1 MTHDKTV
8 NLTDL
13 AHNKKLK
20 DLLEFPCDFTFKV
33 VGAARADLIDDV
45 VQTAHKTIKGDYTPT
60 MKESGKGTYH
70 SFQSRCVQTILNRLK
85 RFIKHW
91 QKLKAF
97 AWCYSKIG
105 GIKFI
110 ISPIFIFVFLNDHA
124 FFRYG
129 KGIIFYVF
137 LKSGVKF

>member
-1 MTHDKTV
+1 MQQV
-8 NLTDL
+8 ARYNS
-13 AHNKKLK
+13 
-20 DLLEFPCDFTFKV
+20 LEFPCDFTFKV

-85 RFIKHW
+85 RFTKHW

-110 ISPIFIFVFLNDHA
+110 IPPIFIIARQSLA
-124 FFRYG
+124 IKTIRYAYG
-129 KGIIFYVF
+129 SK
-137 LKSGVKF
+137 

>member
-45 VQTAHKTIKGDYTPT
+45 VQTVHKTIKGDYTPT
-60 MKESGKGTYH
+60 MKDNIEQIETLYKTLAE
-70 SFQSRCVQTILNRLK
+70 IE
-85 RFIKHW
+85 
-91 QKLKAF
+91 
-97 AWCYSKIG
+97 
-105 GIKFI
+105 
-110 ISPIFIFVFLNDHA
+110 
-124 FFRYG
+124 
-129 KGIIFYVF
+129 
-137 LKSGVKF
+137 GVRMVL